1 MSDPSLSRRFFL
13 SAAAAV
19 PAVPTLIASDRIAIF
34 EPPPDRVHI
43 VTISQSYA
51 APAVQYTPEEIKQ
64 ITSQGKNVQMT
75 LTTSAE
81 ELTRMLPD
89 ADVVF
94 GAITPPMLKIAKNL
108 RWMQHTEAG
117 MENGILYPELIDSPI
132 VVTNMARMFAPAISE
147 TAVAMLLALT
157 RGLNKYFIPQFEKKQ
172 FNPVRNGLVEI
183 EGGTVGLVGFGGLGE
198 ETAKRFHHGF
208 NMRVMATDAKPLTK
222 PEWVDELHEPSW
234 YREMAPKVD
243 ILVNAAPAIPETV
256 KMFDEKVFRS
266 MKKSAY
272 FISISRGPNVD
283 QVALARALREGWIAG
298 ACLDVTVPEPLP
310 PTSELWDCPNLVMTC
325 HTAGFAP
332 QRRIRQ
338 MGLMAENVRRYTS
351 GLPLF
356 NVVDKKRGY

>member
-1 MSDPSLSRRFFL
+1 MSDQSLSRRFFL

-34 EPPPDRVHI
+34 EPPPDRVRI

-75 LTTSAE
+75 LTASAE
-81 ELTRMLPD
+81 ELTRVLPD

-183 EGGTVGLVGFGGLGE
+183 EGGNRRFGGLW
-198 ETAKRFHHGF
+198 
-208 NMRVMATDAKPLTK
+208 RVGRRDGQA
-222 PEWVDELHEPSW
+222 
-234 YREMAPKVD
+234 
-243 ILVNAAPAIPETV
+243 
-256 KMFDEKVFRS
+256 
-266 MKKSAY
+266 
-272 FISISRGPNVD
+272 
-283 QVALARALREGWIAG
+283 
-298 ACLDVTVPEPLP
+298 LP
-310 PTSELWDCPNLVMTC
+310 PRLQY
-325 HTAGFAP
+325 ARYGYRRQAP
-332 QRRIRQ
+332 DEARV
-338 MGLMAENVRRYTS
+338 G
-351 GLPLF
+351 
-356 NVVDKKRGY
+356 